1 MAPAFSNPIWG
12 SSRLLAICRLFFPL
26 TFPFRKGTNLIYLKM
41 LSSLSLRHLVVRGD
55 FNVAFKCQ
63 HVLITRLIPSAAAI
77 SHYSM
82 FAKAKEYG
90 SYIIYV
96 SFSVLLMCE
105 LYKSVILK

>member
-1 MAPAFSNPIWG
+1 MVLAFSNPIWG
-12 SSRLLAICRLFFPL
+12 SSHLLSICRLFFSL

-41 LSSLSLRHLVVRGD
+41 LSLLSLCHLVVHGD

-63 HVLITRLIPSAAAI
+63 HVLITQLIPSAAAI

-96 SFSVLLMCE
+96 SFAVLLMCE

>member
-1 MAPAFSNPIWG
+1 MALAFSNPIWG
-12 SSRLLAICRLFFPL
+12 SSRLLSICRLFFSL

-41 LSSLSLRHLVVRGD
+41 LSLLSLCHLLVHGD
-55 FNVAFKCQ
+55 SNIAFKCQ
-63 HVLITRLIPSAAAI
+63 HVLITQRIPSAAAI

-96 SFSVLLMCE
+96 SFAVLLMCE